1 MQKLHWKPTNQ
12 AAAFLLN
19 PGEIYWEGVNEY
31 LAKTSHHAI
40 CFGYETVHFLR
51 GLSDA
56 YFAADNSAQKSTT
69 GVLFSFDGGTISWLS
84 RRQHSMTLSTTNL

>member
-1 MQKLHWKPTNQ
+1 MQTLHWKPTNQ

-31 LAKTSHHAI
+31 LAKTSHHEI

-56 YFAADNSAQKSTT
+56 YFEAEQ
-69 GVLFSFDGGTISWLS
+69 
-84 RRQHSMTLSTTNL
+84 LSTKINYRRTVFIWRWNNILT